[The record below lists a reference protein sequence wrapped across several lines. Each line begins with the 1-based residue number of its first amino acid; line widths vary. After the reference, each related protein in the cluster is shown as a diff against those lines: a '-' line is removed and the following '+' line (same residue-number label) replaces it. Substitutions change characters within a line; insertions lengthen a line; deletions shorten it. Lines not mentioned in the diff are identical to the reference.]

1 MKRSERGA
9 KNNPFFNLFLSTSLL
24 FLAPFY
30 VVLFGHSEANRG
42 ISWIGQGCAAKAPC
56 GPIMAAYEGASV
68 INAGWLY
75 GTFNPDGCKCSKV
88 VLADGRPK
96 RIRVSICNS
105 TCFPERGR
113 RCLKHECFAGM
124 NGRQAS
130 RAIMRGDAATFARID
145 RTIALAK
152 ADMALAV
159 QPVQFW
165 VKPCLECS
173 ISVEARSKL
182 NAYVAAAFPG
192 LPIVDNPVKGLCAP
206 GLVCERHGDV
216 KGGPNTIVD
225 LDGVDY
231 RRIRKSE
238 FWAKNDK
245 ALMAL
250 AWKPCANGARPG
262 PFVPP
267 TMRKAYCTQK
277 EGKEFNDAIIRKGL
291 G

>member
-1 MKRSERGA
+1 MKGDDRGGPIDA
-9 KNNPFFNLFLSTSLL
+9 LLGLAISSLAL
-24 FLAPFY
+24 FLAP
-30 VVLFGHSEANRG
+30 LFIALLGHGEANRG
-42 ISWIGQGCAAKAPC
+42 ISWIGQGCAANAPC
-56 GPIMAAYEGASV
+56 EPIMAAYRGASV

-88 VLADGRPK
+88 VLADPRPK

-113 RCLKHECFAGM
+113 RCMKHECFAGM

-152 ADMALAV
+152 ADMALAA
-159 QPVQFW
+159 QPVEFW
-165 VKPCLECS
+165 VKPCLECF
-173 ISVEARSKL
+173 ISVEARYKL
-182 NAYVAAAFPG
+182 NDYVASKFPG

-231 RRIRKSE
+231 RRIRKAE
-238 FWAKNDK
+238 FWAKNDN

-250 AWKPCANGARPG
+250 AWKPCANGWKPG

-277 EGKEFNDAIIRKGL
+277 EGNQFNDAIMKKGL